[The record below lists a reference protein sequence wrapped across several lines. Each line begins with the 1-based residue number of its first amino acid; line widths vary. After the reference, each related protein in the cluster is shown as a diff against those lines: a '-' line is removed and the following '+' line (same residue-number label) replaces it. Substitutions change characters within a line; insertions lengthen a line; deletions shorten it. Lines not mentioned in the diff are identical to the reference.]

1 MKETALK
8 IFNNYGFE
16 NQLEKLKEEVK
27 EFIEAV
33 EDYEKGIDTRKH
45 VMEEMGDVEFLIY
58 QFRSAYEIDV
68 DCVELVGDLKGE
80 RQLKRMEEENERI
93 SKANIKS

>member
-8 IFNNYGFE
+8 IFNNYGYE

-33 EDYEKGIDTRKH
+33 EDYEKGIGTRKH
-45 VMEEMGDVEFLIY
+45 IIEEMGDVEFLVY
-58 QFRSAYEIDV
+58 QFRNAYEIDV

-80 RQLKRMEEENERI
+80 RQLKRMEEENEYR
-93 SKANIKS
+93 K